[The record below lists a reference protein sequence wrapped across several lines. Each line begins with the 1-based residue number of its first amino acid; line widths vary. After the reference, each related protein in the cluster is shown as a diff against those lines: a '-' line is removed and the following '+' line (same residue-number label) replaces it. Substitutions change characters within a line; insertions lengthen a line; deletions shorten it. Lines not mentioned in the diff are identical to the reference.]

1 MAIANQGLK
10 AQSQDMGTVS
20 GSGRRADS
28 AMSTLM
34 ETFGKI
40 LAPIRVLINAGI
52 QQLSES
58 LQSVLAPAA
67 EYATKV
73 LADIGP
79 WMDWLKEKIV
89 AGVNIIIGAWTMF
102 EVVLNNLSSVWELVK
117 NSVALAMEWI
127 AQEIMH
133 ALTVKIPAYAMWFV
147 ENFPNLIRDGMNL
160 AFTFVKNRLQQIAD
174 AVAAMFV
181 FLETG
186 GRTDVIGQLGEI
198 AGRNLLEGFE
208 SSLTGLPE
216 IAARTITQR
225 EKDLADKIGAVGG
238 RLGQEFSDKM
248 RERMVGVGAEMTD
261 EMKQATAGFSL
272 QGRPAVITQG
282 NAATEGRLLT
292 RGPGT
297 RIPDLL
303 QQMNRT
309 LEQIRDK
316 IQPQKGPRLVPLI

>member
-1 MAIANQGLK
+1 
-10 AQSQDMGTVS
+10 
-20 GSGRRADS
+20 
-28 AMSTLM
+28 M
-34 ETFGKI
+34 ETFGQI
-40 LAPIRVLINAGI
+40 MAPIRVLINAGI

-58 LQSVLAPAA
+58 LQIVLAPAA
-67 EYATKV
+67 EYATQV

-89 AGVNIIIGAWTMF
+89 AGINIIIGAWTMF
-102 EVVLNNLSSVWELVK
+102 EVVLNNLGSVWEVAT
-117 NSVALAMEWI
+117 SVAELAM
-127 AQEIMH
+127 
-133 ALTVKIPAYAMWFV
+133 LTISESVKH
-147 ENFPNLIRDGMNL
+147 
-160 AFTFVKNRLQQIAD
+160 AFTVVIPGYFAWWKDNIVNIFRDAFSLVYTIVTNHISKIVDAMRAVWDFIAS
-174 AVAAMFV
+174 
-181 FLETG
+181 G
-186 GRTDVIGQLGEI
+186 GQTDIFDTLGKI
-198 AGRNLLEGFE
+198 SARSYTEGFK
-208 SSLTGLPE
+208 SSLTSLPE

-248 RERMVGVGAEMTD
+248 AERMVGVGSGLSE
-261 EMKQATAGFSL
+261 ELQAATKNISL

-316 IQPQKGPRLVPLI
+316 IQPSKRMVPNI